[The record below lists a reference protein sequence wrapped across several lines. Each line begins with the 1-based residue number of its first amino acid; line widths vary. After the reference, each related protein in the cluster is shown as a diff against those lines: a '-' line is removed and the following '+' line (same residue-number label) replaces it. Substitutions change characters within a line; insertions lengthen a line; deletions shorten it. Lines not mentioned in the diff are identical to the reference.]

1 MSKDKIEQAIKM
13 ILKNMLVHMIY
24 MVEHDDTGSINFI
37 FISNDRIGED
47 MIVDLENA
55 LCRKFKCE
63 INLIS
68 MYDFDIP
75 DRIDIMKRAELV
87 YCESKVIKQI
97 FEIELNTAYKTMM
110 DERKRFIERKSE
122 CATYYIQ

>member
-68 MYDFDIP
+68 IYDFDIP

-97 FEIELNTAYKTMM
+97 FELNL
-110 DERKRFIERKSE
+110 
-122 CATYYIQ
+122 IQLTKP

>member
-37 FISNDRIGED
+37 FIGNDRIDED
-47 MIVDLENA
+47 MIVELENA

-110 DERKRFIERKSE
+110 DERKRFMERKSE